1 MNVYKNLNTPK
12 VLENFETLYESEKVL
27 IERIVSSDKPE
38 GKLYNQPYDEWL
50 VLLDGEATLDVDE
63 RRVDLKK
70 GDTLLIE
77 KNTPHKV
84 LQTSFGTIWLCVHI
98 GDMKEVLNA

>member
-1 MNVYKNLNTPK
+1 MNVYENLNEPK
-12 VLENFETLYESEKVL
+12 VLEKFETLYECEEVM

-50 VLLDGEATLDVDE
+50 VLLDGEATLHVDKE
-63 RRVDLKK
+63 TVDLKK

-84 LQTSFGTIWLCVHI
+84 LKTSFGTIWLCVHVK
-98 GDMKEVLNA
+98 DKNA